1 MSNSDTKASR
11 GRFITIE
18 GVEGVG
24 KSTNISLIQ
33 EIVQAHGYDVLVTRE
48 PGGTPTG
55 ERIRQILL
63 DKEEQS
69 MTAMTELLL
78 MFAARAQHV
87 SQVIEPAM
95 AAGTWVISDR
105 FTDSSYAYQ
114 GGGRELGPDLVST
127 VEELTLGDFRA
138 DLTIVL
144 DLDIKTGLERATR
157 ETEADRFE
165 SEQESFFERVRSAFL
180 ARATEA
186 RYQVIDAGQPI
197 ELVQTRIREVMNAF
211 IAD

>member
-1 MSNSDTKASR
+1 MTQ

-24 KSTNISLIQ
+24 KSTNIALVKSLL
-33 EIVQAHGYDVLVTRE
+33 EARGYEVLLTRE

-55 ERIRQILL
+55 ERIREILL
-63 DKEEQS
+63 DKDEQA

-78 MFAARAQHV
+78 VFAARSQHV
-87 SQVIEPAM
+87 SQVIMPAL
-95 AAGTWVISDR
+95 AAGQWVISDR

-114 GGGRELGPDLVST
+114 GGGRELGIEIVAALAAQV
-127 VEELTLGDFRA
+127 LADFRP

-144 DLDIKTGLERATR
+144 DVDIATGLERATR

-165 SEQESFFERVRSAFL
+165 SEQASFFQRVRETFL
-180 ARATEA
+180 TLAEA
-186 RYQVIDAGQPI
+186 DRYRVIDAGQPI
-197 ELVQTRIREVMNAF
+197 EQVQVDLTEVIVEF
-211 IAD
+211 IGSH